1 MKIKKSLVVLTGAGI
16 SAESNISTF
25 RDSNG
30 MWENHNI
37 EDVASLEGWIQNPD
51 LVNNFYNLRRQN
63 VREATPNIA
72 HDILAELES
81 KYDVTILTQNVDDLH
96 ERAGSTNVLHMHGE
110 ILTAISSDANRQL
123 NGDNTIYPVTG
134 DLNYLTDLDANGY
147 SLRPNI
153 VWFGE
158 QVRHLFFAQEAV
170 KKSDIFLV
178 IGTSLNVFPVASLVK
193 YAQGDCYNI
202 NPDINT
208 HIDGYINIHQVASLG
223 MLEFEEIY
231 H

>member
-1 MKIKKSLVVLTGAGI
+1 MTMKKKLVVLTGAGI

-25 RDSNG
+25 RDSHG

-37 EDVASLEGWIQNPD
+37 EDVASIEGWNKNPA
-51 LVNNFYNLRRQN
+51 LVNKFYNLRRQN
-63 VREATPNIA
+63 VRKATPNIA

-81 KYDVTILTQNVDDLH
+81 KYDVMILTQNVDDLH
-96 ERAGSTNVLHMHGE
+96 ERAGSTNVLHMHGD
-110 ILTAISSDANRQL
+110 ILTAISSDPNRQHH
-123 NGDNTIYPVTG
+123 GDHSVYPVTG
-134 DLNYLTDLDANGY
+134 DLNHRTDLDSNGY

-158 QVRHLFFAQEAV
+158 EVRHLLVAQEAV

-223 MLEFEEIY
+223 MLEFNAI
-231 H
+231 HS